1 MRLAVVGGG
10 IIGLA
15 AAWNA
20 ARRGHAVAL
29 FERGPLP
36 NTEGTSWDQHR
47 LCRVPYGD
55 QDGYARMMAEA
66 YAAWDRAFAAM
77 GERPYAETGCLALC
91 TEAGDWTDRSRASL
105 ARLGLPFRVLTPAE
119 VAARCPM
126 LRVEDARYGLWTEPG
141 GALFAD
147 AIVAGYVRLCGEA
160 GVTMHAH
167 ADVGAVEDGV
177 VTVSGRR
184 FAFDAVLVAA
194 GVRTPSLLPWLGEGV
209 VALRQAVAYVA
220 PPASLAE
227 AWARA
232 PVLLDMGGPRGMFC
246 APPVAGRGLKL
257 GCGALNRPG
266 DPGDGVT
273 PREGEGARVMAAWSG
288 RLADFDGY
296 ALVETRICYYANAA
310 DQVFRVGRRGAVL
323 GITACSGHAFKF
335 GALLGEALATMIEGG
350 QAPWL
355 RPRLTHPA

>member
-10 IIGLA
+10 IVGLA
-15 AAWNA
+15 TAWNV
-20 ARRGHAVAL
+20 ARRGHAVDL
-29 FERGPLP
+29 FERGDIP
-36 NTEGTSWDQHR
+36 NTLGTSWDQHR
-47 LCRVPYGD
+47 LSRVPYGD
-55 QDGYARMMAEA
+55 QDGYARAMAEA
-66 YAAWDRAFAAM
+66 YAAWDRAFDAM

-91 TEAGDWTDRSRASL
+91 TAEGDWTDRSRASL
-105 ARLGLPFRVLTPAE
+105 ARLGLSFGVLTPAE

-126 LRVEDARYGLWTEPG
+126 LRVDDAQYGLWTEPG

-160 GVTMHAH
+160 GVTLHPH
-167 ADVGAVEDGV
+167 ADVDAVDGGAVHV
-177 VTVSGRR
+177 AGRP

-194 GVRTPSLLPWLGEGV
+194 GVYTPTLLPWLGEGV

-266 DPGDGVT
+266 DPAQGVV
-273 PREGEGARVMAAWSG
+273 PRAGEGEAVMAAWSS
-288 RLADFDGY
+288 RLLRFAEYRLDH
-296 ALVETRICYYANAA
+296 VRVCHYANAA
-310 DQVFRVGRRGAVL
+310 DQVFRVGRRGAVI

-335 GALLGEALATMIEGG
+335 GALLGEGLAKVLEGG
-350 QAPWL
+350 SFPPLLAGEG
-355 RPRLTHPA
+355 